1 MSRLLEHQI
10 KSILSDF
17 GIAAPEGHLCNDAQ
31 RAADV
36 AASLGG
42 VVYVKAQVR
51 AGDRAAVGAVRRCE
65 KDDDVA
71 SVAQEILDMSVS
83 GLPVEGVLV
92 EAAVDGTW
100 FGYAAVSITEDPARR
115 ILRFST
121 RGGAGFDPATAELQM
136 NFVDAQYPHRI
147 RRALRRAGLASSELV
162 AVTTFLSAI
171 VDAVLKWS
179 AYTIEVNPAVF
190 TTAGVIAVDA
200 KADLDDYSK
209 HLIPTPTLLDV
220 EHENESERR
229 ASEYQAQDYR
239 GSLRYVQLIEPGV
252 ERSSKFVAT
261 HSVGGGESMIVLD
274 ALASVGLLPTNYC
287 DTSGSPSVEKVA
299 FASALVAGQ
308 RHIAGLLFST
318 CIANQRLSVT
328 AEGLLRG
335 WDEVEWRG
343 PSVVRFAGNE
353 SEEARALVA
362 QWAAER
368 SAPVLVIGEESDE
381 WGAASLLV
389 DLIENSQHVAEVSA

>member
-17 GIAAPEGHLCNDAQ
+17 GVSVPEGELCLDAQ
-31 RAADV
+31 GAADV
-36 AASLGG
+36 ASRLGG

-65 KDDDVA
+65 KNDDVA
-71 SVAQEILDMSVS
+71 TVAQEILSMDVS

-92 EAAVDGTW
+92 EEAVEGVW
-100 FGYAAVSITEDPARR
+100 FGYAAVSIAEDPARR

-121 RGGAGFDPATAELQM
+121 RGGAGFDPETAEVQM
-136 NFVDAQYPHRI
+136 DFDDARYSHRI
-147 RRALRRAGLASSELV
+147 RRSLRGAGLASDQLV
-162 AVTTFLSAI
+162 SVTTFLSSL
-171 VDAVLKWS
+171 VDAVTKWS
-179 AYTIEVNPAVF
+179 AYTLEVNPVVF
-190 TTAGVIAVDA
+190 GAAGVIAVDA
-200 KADLDDYSK
+200 KADIDDYSK

-220 EHENESERR
+220 EHENESERS
-229 ASEYQAQDYR
+229 ASEYQATDYR
-239 GSLRYVQLIEPGV
+239 GSLRYVQLIEPGD
-252 ERSSKFVAT
+252 EHPESYVAT

-274 ALASVGLLPTNYC
+274 ALATVGLLPTNYC
-287 DTSGSPSVEKVA
+287 DTSGSPSAEKVA

-308 RHIAGLLFST
+308 PHIAGLLFST

-335 WDEVEWRG
+335 WDEVNWRG
-343 PSVVRFAGNE
+343 PTVVRFAGNE
-353 SEEARALVA
+353 SEEARALVS

-381 WGAASLLV
+381 WGAASLLAEM
-389 DLIENSQHVAEVSA
+389 LENSSQVGEVKA

>member
-1 MSRLLEHQI
+1 VSRLLEFQI

-17 GIAAPEGHLCNDAQ
+17 GISSPEGQLCNDAQ
-31 RAADV
+31 SAKDAA
-36 AASLGG
+36 ATLGG

-65 KDDDVA
+65 KTDDVA
-71 SVAQEILDMSVS
+71 AVAQEILDMTVS

-92 EAAVDGTW
+92 EEAVDGVW
-100 FGYAAVSITEDPARR
+100 FGYAAVSIAEDPARR

-121 RGGAGFDPATAELQM
+121 RGGVGFDPATAELEM
-136 NFVDAQYPHRI
+136 DFDDARYSHRI
-147 RRALRRAGLASSELV
+147 RRALREVGVASNQLV
-162 AVTTFLSAI
+162 AVTTFLSAL
-171 VDAVLKWS
+171 VDAVATWS
-179 AYTIEVNPAVF
+179 AYTIEVNPVVYGAG
-190 TTAGVIAVDA
+190 GVIAVDA

-220 EHENESERR
+220 AYENESERR
-229 ASEYQAQDYR
+229 ASEYQAKDYR
-239 GSLRYVQLIEPGV
+239 GSLRYVQLIEPSV
-252 ERSSKFVAT
+252 ERSQHYVAS

-274 ALASVGLLPTNYC
+274 ALATVGLLPTNYC

-308 RHIAGLLFST
+308 PHIAGLLFST

-335 WDEVEWRG
+335 WDEVKWRG

-353 SEEARALVA
+353 SEEARALVLK
-362 QWAAER
+362 WATER

-381 WGAASLLV
+381 WAAAALLAE
-389 DLIENSQHVAEVSA
+389 LLENSQQVEEVSA